1 MNVLHKN
8 DVRDTACHEFSDCNP
23 YFSSISSWLRHLY
36 GVKHVEIPKENAKCV
51 VFVSIGSLKVFIF
64 LWNLGCNGC
73 HGCSK
78 REDKKT
84 GKRGLPEEESSSK
97 NLTEI
102 TEPIGRIEL

>member
-51 VFVSIGSLKVFIF
+51 CVCKYRKSKSFHFFVEFSVTVVTVVRNEKIRR
-64 LWNLGCNGC
+64 LGN
-73 HGCSK
+73 
-78 REDKKT
+78 EVYQKKNQV
-84 GKRGLPEEESSSK
+84 R
-97 NLTEI
+97 
-102 TEPIGRIEL
+102 RI